1 MPTIKDIAQYAG
13 VSHGTVSNV
22 LNNRGNVSVE
32 KMNLVKKAIED
43 LGYKVNLQAKNLR
56 QGKTNQVAVI
66 IPRVDLKLYV
76 DLFVGI
82 NTTLSKE
89 GYDVTI
95 HSSNNSIEK
104 ESELVNTIS
113 ASNPTAIV
121 LVSVSSE
128 LEYKISE
135 DVLIY
140 FALRKVDNPSRN
152 SAFIGYDYFKIG
164 QMMADKAINDGNNNI
179 ACFCGMLTN
188 TIDKQFYR
196 GIKDY
201 IENNSK
207 FCEYYLCEDV
217 MIHQKSFK
225 LAINAKKYDAIITL
239 GEDRAN
245 NVCDALKV
253 VNNDST
259 IKIYSVTSKSFLDK
273 ECYSKIEVN
282 NKYLGSI
289 IGGKIIKRNIDD
301 LVLTPKGFFS
311 IYSNLETIKDSK
323 QINFLA
329 SQSPTSEALN
339 YLIPEF
345 TKKTGITVKIMTY
358 PYQELLNKV
367 SNVHNTKAYD
377 IIRMDMAW
385 LNKFGEK
392 IYKPIDFSIPP
403 FKAIRNYLVD
413 SLPDDYFYS
422 KGKVVSLPFDT
433 STQLL
438 FYRRDLFENPFI
450 KRDFFE
456 KTKCQLDVPKTFA
469 EFDLIAKY
477 FTKDFNPLS
486 PTKYGTSMIKGSSVA
501 IACEILPR
509 IKAKGISIYDEDGK
523 ININNK
529 AIKDAIREFVGLSKY
544 TSGTQ
549 YSWWQDSIEDFA
561 NNEIAMTI
569 VFGNHASRL
578 IQSQKIEIINKVGY
592 APIPGGFPMLGGGVI
607 GLSKNT
613 EKDKE
618 IHAFLKWVYSSE
630 ITDHVNYLGGYISS
644 KHLKRNVDAIE
655 LYPWIPSFKKSFK
668 IGWRN
673 DENINPNFDEF
684 EFEQIFGSVLSSII
698 SGLLSIDEGLNEI
711 QKEVDLRFNYY

>member
-32 KMNLVKKAIED
+32 KMNLVNKAIEE

-56 QGKTNQVAVI
+56 QGKTNQIAVI
-66 IPRVDLKLYV
+66 IPRIDHKQYV

-82 NTTLSKE
+82 NTILSNQ

-95 HSSNNSIEK
+95 HTSNNSIEK

-121 LVSVSSE
+121 LVSVS
-128 LEYKISE
+128 LTIEYNFSD
-135 DVLIY
+135 DVLIF
-140 FALRKVDNPSRN
+140 FALRKINNPPKN
-152 SAFIGYDYFKIG
+152 SAFIGYDYYKIG
-164 QMMADKAINDGNNNI
+164 EKLTEKVIADGYSQI
-179 ACFCGMLTN
+179 ACYCGVLTN

-196 GIKDY
+196 GVKDTVDK
-201 IENNSK
+201 NSL
-207 FCEYYLCEDV
+207 FCEYYFSEDV

-225 LAINAKKYDAIITL
+225 LAIDAEKYDAIIAL
-239 GEDRAN
+239 GEDRAQ
-245 NVCDALKV
+245 NVCDALNV
-253 VNNDST
+253 VDNNSNC
-259 IKIYSVTSKSFLDK
+259 KIYSVSSKSFLNKD
-273 ECYSKIEVN
+273 CYTKIEVN

-289 IGGKIIKRNIDD
+289 IANKIVDKNKDD
-301 LVLTPKGFFS
+301 FILTPEEFLTHNNVS
-311 IYSNLETIKDSK
+311 DLIKEPR

-329 SQSPTSEALN
+329 SQSPTSEALT
-339 YLIPEF
+339 YLIPQF
-345 TKKTGITVKIMTY
+345 TKETGIKVKIMTF

-367 SNVHNTKAYD
+367 RTAHKTKAYD

-385 LNKFGEK
+385 LNKLGEN
-392 IYKPIDFSIPP
+392 IYKPLDLSIPP
-403 FKAIRNYLVD
+403 LKTIRDNLVD
-413 SLPDDYFYS
+413 SIPDDYFYS
-422 KGKVVSLPFDT
+422 KGSVVSLPFDT
-433 STQLL
+433 SAQLL
-438 FYRRDLFENPFI
+438 FYRRDLFEDPFI

-456 KTKCQLDVPKTFA
+456 KTKCQLEVPKTFA
-469 EFDLIAKY
+469 QFDLVAKY
-477 FTKDFNPLS
+477 FTRDYNPIS

-509 IKAKGISIYDEDGK
+509 IKAKGISIYDEEGK
-523 ININNK
+523 VRVNTM
-529 AIKDAIREFVGLSKY
+529 AIKDVIKEFINLSKY
-544 TSGTQ
+544 TSGAQ

-578 IQSQKIEIINKVGY
+578 IQSQKMEIINKVGY
-592 APIPGGFPMLGGGVI
+592 ATIPGGAPLLGGGVI

-613 EKDKE
+613 EKEKE
-618 IHAFLKWVYSSE
+618 IYAFLKWVYSQE
-630 ITDHVNYLGGYISS
+630 TTDHVNYLGGYISS
-644 KHLKRNVDAIE
+644 KNLKKNVDAIE
-655 LYPWIPSFKKSFK
+655 LYPWIPTFKESFM

-673 DENINPNFDEF
+673 EENINHNFDEF

-698 SGLLSIDEGLNEI
+698 SGLLSVEEGLLEM
-711 QKEVDLRFNYY
+711 QKEMDVRFNY